1 MRGWFQRCGARVEA
15 SWSQRRIAACS
26 VHGWGMVFEGSPGE
40 QYCKHCFMAQEDHDT
55 IPIKKTDDQIS
66 LLLGVAA
73 FVFDASREVHRVL
86 NAVT

>member
-1 MRGWFQRCGARVEA
+1 M
-15 SWSQRRIAACS
+15 
-26 VHGWGMVFEGSPGE
+26 
-40 QYCKHCFMAQEDHDT
+40 
-55 IPIKKTDDQIS
+55 IPYQSRKIDDQIS